1 MLLFYA
7 APDALDL
14 QDIGEKGLSP
24 SPGRDLR
31 LHLSLDAAQQNAS
44 GPILVVDS
52 TALSSSPAA
61 TDATTETV
69 EVSGVPAAAL
79 QNVGPYRPPSSV
91 IAGGGYVACPLPHDV
106 AVLLIYRR
114 GVWDL
119 PKGHQDPGEDIET
132 CALREV
138 REEVGIDDLRL
149 LRPLGTTR
157 HGYPH
162 GDTYAIKTTYWY
174 LMQTSERSFSPE
186 RQEDIQR
193 VSWARWDVAHQ
204 HIGYDNLRQHMG
216 RVEQDVRTA
225 LD

>member
-14 QDIGEKGLSP
+14 DAAHEQGLSLD
-24 SPGRDLR
+24 SGRDLR
-31 LHLSLDAAQQNAS
+31 LHPSLDAAQRNAT

-52 TALSSSPAA
+52 TVLSTSPADAAA
-61 TDATTETV
+61 TAGAV
-69 EVSGVPAAAL
+69 RVARVPAAAL
-79 QNVGPYRPPSSV
+79 QNVAPYRPPQTV
-91 IAGGGYVACPLPHDV
+91 TAGGGYVARPLPNDI
-106 AVLLIYRR
+106 ALLLIYRR

-149 LRPLGTTR
+149 LRPLGTTQ

-162 GDTYAIKTTYWY
+162 GDTYAVKTTYWY
-174 LMQTSERSFSPE
+174 LLRTPERSFSPE
-186 RQEDIQR
+186 QKEGIRR
-193 VSWARWDVAHQ
+193 VAWARWPVARR
-204 HIGYDNLRQHMG
+204 HIGYDNLRRHMD
-216 RVEQDVRTA
+216 RIEEDVRAA
-225 LD
+225 LA